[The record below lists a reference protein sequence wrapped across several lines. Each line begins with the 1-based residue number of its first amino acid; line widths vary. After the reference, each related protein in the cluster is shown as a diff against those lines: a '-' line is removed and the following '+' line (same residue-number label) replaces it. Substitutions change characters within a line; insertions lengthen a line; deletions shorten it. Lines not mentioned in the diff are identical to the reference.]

1 MSEEQLA
8 EIEKAQAQAKLSA
21 EKFEKVFQ
29 ATEPSNLPRGPIG
42 PPPEARKHQKVQ
54 VKNLEQAPSYHVRET
69 LFGKKKIAPETGKP
83 QTLRDVIRRRYAP
96 KQGRVVK
103 QRTVIR
109 ESRGAPVMT
118 GSHKLESSGRISS
131 ELNPVRAAR
140 LAQIREY
147 IRAFQNRKELQN
159 LEKVW
164 RKTRATRSH
173 DAELRP

>member
-1 MSEEQLA
+1 MSQEQLA

-29 ATEPSNLPRGPIG
+29 ATDPSNLPRGPIG
-42 PPPEARKHQKVQ
+42 PPPEARKHQTVQ
-54 VKNLEQAPSYHVRET
+54 VKNLE
-69 LFGKKKIAPETGKP
+69 GKRIAPETGKP

-96 KQGRVVK
+96 KQKERVRVVK

-131 ELNPVRAAR
+131 ELNPVRASR
-140 LAQIREY
+140 LAHLREQ

-164 RKTRATRSH
+164 RKTRASRSH